1 MSAQESP
8 QQEAISIISIAAILV
23 AVVAYAGAAQNVPVL
38 SPVLF
43 WVAVQVYNW
52 FPALY
57 GLHSPQLPMLVSAA
71 AVGAAF
77 WVLLLPFSGLLAQL
91 FNSSQIGGIERQ
103 TYRLRRNRAKIQ
115 KARRD
120 KDSFDAQ

>member
-1 MSAQESP
+1 MSNQESP

-23 AVVAYAGAAQNVPVL
+23 AVVAYAGAVQNVPFL
-38 SPVLF
+38 SLLLY

-52 FPALY
+52 FPTLN

-103 TYRLRRNRAKIQ
+103 TYRLKRNRARIQ
-115 KARRD
+115 KSRRD